1 VAATRLSDVLDD
13 PHWIPA
19 ALDGDAIVL
28 ARVDPARVRRL
39 AFLDGREAFAD
50 ETRRVPLAE
59 FLAAATAWDAA
70 PAPTILHVSFC
81 GSTLLARLLDVAG
94 RTIVYREPAIQIA
107 LADAQAR
114 GALDPAVLA
123 AVTAALARSVAGA
136 RAITKP
142 SSWANALMPHW
153 TATRAIRPVFVTMAP
168 RAFLRAVFRG
178 GRERIA
184 YTLRLAAL
192 LAPLADAEGGVLK
205 RATAPDPL
213 DTAARIALAALQFQT
228 TLMRD
233 ARRTLDA
240 DLASV
245 TTSETLLATP
255 DVAARR
261 CASVLGIPDLTPP
274 TPPPTHAKASDRPYS
289 IDRERAA
296 DAEVER
302 HHAVRLDAALGWGE
316 ANGFDFA
323 I

>member
-1 VAATRLSDVLDD
+1 MAATPLTDLLDD

-19 ALDGDAIVL
+19 ALDGDAVVL

-39 AFLDGREAFAD
+39 AFLDGREPFAE

-59 FLAAATAWDAA
+59 FLAGASAWDTA

-81 GSTLLARLLDVAG
+81 GSTLLARLLDVAEC
-94 RTIVYREPAIQIA
+94 TIVYREPAIQIA

-114 GALDPAVLA
+114 GTLDPAVLA
-123 AVTAALARSVAGA
+123 AVTAAFARPVQGA
-136 RAITKP
+136 VAITKP
-142 SSWANALMPHW
+142 SSWANALLPPW
-153 TATRAIRPVFVTMAP
+153 AAAREIRPVFVTMAP

-192 LAPLADAEGGVLK
+192 LAPFADADGEMLA
-205 RATAPDPL
+205 RATTPDPL

-228 TLMRD
+228 TLMRN
-233 ARRTLDA
+233 ARRMLGA

-245 TTSETLLATP
+245 ITSEALLATP
-255 DVAARR
+255 DMAARQ
-261 CASVLGIPDLTPP
+261 CAAVLGVPDYAPP
-274 TPPPTHAKASDRPYS
+274 TLPSTHAKASDRPFS
-289 IDRERAA
+289 VDHERAA
-296 DAEVER
+296 DAQIEQ
-302 HHAVRLDAALGWGE
+302 HHSVRLDAALRWGE